1 MEKIGFFTTEIPEE
15 LSFLSNRISL
25 PGEYFYYGAA
35 RAAFEPE
42 IEKCINSMKN
52 TFSDHIDSFD
62 DFLDN
67 GTLWI
72 RNRLQ
77 PLIKF
82 AVDQLALNGCFDMT
96 VDRFFDIY
104 FDDSF
109 EFCSSLHQQM
119 SSMQRNFEIEQQAR
133 NEQRVAQRKLNEAEG
148 ANTWVERLSN
158 GAKWTSDQIKIQM
171 EKDDFYNSSVKTKIQ
186 EEFECHAK
194 CVFDFFLDALAESTG
209 NDLQVFSDD
218 GVNRAFAM
226 FDNLKAGN
234 IPESRETSVA
244 LEILHLYPF
253 VPGLLDWAVI
263 EYGDA
268 DGELQKLADALS
280 CYIEDTKVKVLKDT
294 WKQLDFSTEETTLT
308 AQKVLEEEEKRLS
321 FYHSEYHETITGLL
335 QDFDKKART
344 TDGVEYETRKEA
356 ATAAELIAFFNDL
369 ELTTEEQ
376 IISSRDAFLAKEKEL
391 DFILKKYEEKL
402 EKLLQD
408 KDEAARSF
416 DGNIFETRE
425 EAQEARR
432 QYRDMVKIICEL
444 GIDSPESTQNI
455 INQMEAAKYTISQAA
470 AVRKRL
476 EEHLEILKFMPIK
489 NIDYLRIVMS
499 VPGKVITA
507 VVLIILGSVTSE
519 VSGVG
524 TFFAILYF
532 AFLVSLFFTTKSSLL
547 KRMNSFIQVKNY
559 KMAALCYELTLPALE
574 TYLNIKKDL

>member
-234 IPESRETSVA
+234 IPESREISVA

-253 VPGLLDWAVI
+253 VPGLFDWVVVK
-263 EYGDA
+263 YGDENGDIQKTA
-268 DGELQKLADALS
+268 DSLNI
-280 CYIEDTKVKVLKDT
+280 YIADTKEYLLKQIWDNA
-294 WKQLDFSTEETTLT
+294 DFSTEESSLV
-308 AQKVLEEEEKRLS
+308 AQKELEQEEARLS
-321 FYHSEYHETITGLL
+321 YYHSEYHTQLDSVLL
-335 QDFDKKART
+335 DFDIKART
-344 TDGVEYETRKEA
+344 VNGVEYKTRDLAQKAKTLSDLFNSFSLKNETQILEAKDKFISLEKELDFHLPEYEEKLNSMLQEIDLNERSFDGVEYESREA
-356 ATAAELIAFFNDL
+356 AAVAKKQYEKLKQLVKDIEYNELEQVKTLIAAIQAEKFTIPAAE
-369 ELTTEEQ
+369 
-376 IISSRDAFLAKEKEL
+376 RV
-391 DFILKKYEEKL
+391 L
-402 EKLLQD
+402 EKLQI
-408 KDEAARSF
+408 KEK
-416 DGNIFETRE
+416 
-425 EAQEARR
+425 
-432 QYRDMVKIICEL
+432 VL
-444 GIDSPESTQNI
+444 G
-455 INQMEAAKYTISQAA
+455 Y
-470 AVRKRL
+470 L
-476 EEHLEILKFMPIK
+476 PIK
-489 NIDYLRIVMS
+489 NIGIYRTVCSLPVGGGIIGFTFIMS
-499 VPGKVITA
+499 VIFQDIWSILFVISIIGFVA
-507 VVLIILGSVTSE
+507 VRKKFMLKYANMFEASKDYKNAA
-519 VSGVG
+519 
-524 TFFAILYF
+524 FFYEMAKPCENENYLD
-532 AFLVSLFFTTKSSLL
+532 L
-547 KRMNSFIQVKNY
+547 K
-559 KMAALCYELTLPALE
+559 
-574 TYLNIKKDL
+574 